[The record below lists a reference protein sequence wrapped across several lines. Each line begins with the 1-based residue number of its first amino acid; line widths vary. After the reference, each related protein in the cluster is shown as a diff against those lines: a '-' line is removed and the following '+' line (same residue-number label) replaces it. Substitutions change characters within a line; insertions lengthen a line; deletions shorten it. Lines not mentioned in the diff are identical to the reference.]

1 MKKTGF
7 TIAFKIEVSHSYFK
21 NNICTC
27 LQFELSAATK
37 KIFDRFGCI
46 IRNKINGF
54 DFYVNATDDLAAL
67 FTYIKNVTA
76 QDYFEFDIKNKN
88 PSFNLFTELP
98 ADWVGQ
104 LTYDSSSGENNVAK
118 DTVELKESLSINSGI
133 ASFGKLLIYFDDII
147 KYQNDKKYTQFNIAY
162 KARATQWQY
171 FIINRNAVVLDNP
184 AIVGKVAV
192 DFDTP
197 EIVVTETGQQAIL
210 FSSGNNLIPLSEV
223 PVYMFD
229 LVNNSKTNNS
239 STTKKS
245 TAAKIIF
252 KGLPNP
258 DPDKIGI
265 IKGDI
270 KNEFSSPMYVYV

>member
-1 MKKTGF
+1 MIKTGF

-54 DFYVNATDDLAAL
+54 DFYVNATNDLAAL
-67 FTYIKNVTA
+67 LTYIKTVTG
-76 QDYFEFDIKNKN
+76 QDHFEFDIKNKN

-98 ADWVGQ
+98 ANWVGQ
-104 LTYDSSSGENNVAK
+104 LTYDSNSDGNNIAK
-118 DTVELKESLSINSGI
+118 DTVQLKESLSVNSGI
-133 ASFGKLLIYFDDII
+133 ASFGKLTIHFDDII
-147 KYQNDKKYTQFNIAY
+147 KYQNTNNYTQFTIEY

-192 DFDTP
+192 DFDMP
-197 EIVVTETGQQAIL
+197 EIVITETGQQAIL

-229 LVNNSKTNNS
+229 LVNNAKANNGAIQKSK
-239 STTKKS
+239 
-245 TAAKIIF
+245 AAKIVY

-258 DPDKIGI
+258 DPDKIGVV
-265 IKGDI
+265 KGNI
-270 KNEFSSPMYVYV
+270 TNEFSSPMYVYV